1 MDRRRRDSVSSDK
14 TQRQLKVGEE
24 IRHLISA
31 ILLRGSFH
39 DPDLDGVSIT
49 VSEVSI
55 SPDFSNARVYVM
67 PLGGG
72 DMTTVLDALGRVS
85 HEIQHELARQLTIRR
100 TPRLKFVIDS
110 SFDNASRL
118 GALINSNAAPDAG
131 PDGANAEDGGP
142 DDEGGNR

>member
-1 MDRRRRDSVSSDK
+1 MTMDRRRRDSVSSDK

-72 DMTTVLDALGRVS
+72 DVATVLEALGRVS
-85 HEIQHELARQLTIRR
+85 HEIQHELARQLTTRR
-100 TPRLKFVIDS
+100 TPRLKFVVDN

-118 GALINSNAAPDAG
+118 GALINSNAVPNTDDA
-131 PDGANAEDGGP
+131 
-142 DDEGGNR
+142 DDEGGNG

>member
-1 MDRRRRDSVSSDK
+1 MDKRRRDSVSGDK
-14 TQRQLKVGEE
+14 SQRQLKVGEE

-31 ILLRGSFH
+31 ILLRASSMTLTLMVC
-39 DPDLDGVSIT
+39 PSLYLRSIDQ
-49 VSEVSI
+49 
-55 SPDFSNARVYVM
+55 PDFSNARVYVM

-72 DMTTVLDALGRVS
+72 DITTVLDALGRVS

-118 GALINSNAAPDAG
+118 GALISSNATPHAG
-131 PDGANAEDGGP
+131 ET
-142 DDEGGNR
+142 DDEGGNG

>member
-14 TQRQLKVGEE
+14 SQRQLKVGEE

-31 ILLRGSFH
+31 SLLRGSFH

-72 DMTTVLDALGRVS
+72 DIATVLDALGRVS
-85 HEIQHELARQLTIRR
+85 HEIQHDLARQLTIRR

-118 GALINSNAAPDAG
+118 GALINSNATPDAEEG
-131 PDGANAEDGGP
+131 STDDDGGN
-142 DDEGGNR
+142 G

>member
-1 MDRRRRDSVSSDK
+1 MKVRNAAWALKTTVIFRSAIRLNALKSRKSPEPSTDPGKGRYYHGQAAQDSVSGDK
-14 TQRQLKVGEE
+14 SQRQLKVGEE

-72 DMTTVLDALGRVS
+72 DITTVLDALGRVS

-100 TPRLKFVIDS
+100 
-110 SFDNASRL
+110 
-118 GALINSNAAPDAG
+118 AA
-131 PDGANAEDGGP
+131 
-142 DDEGGNR
+142 